1 MAILIRHHHREA
13 FSDLVDQLYRLRRRV
28 FVERLKWAL
37 PEGDGV
43 REIDQFDSADCL
55 HLVVVDDRGRVRATS
70 RVTPSLSP
78 NVTCDLLAA
87 EMGVSFPRGPD
98 IAEVSRL
105 CVDPELDEAGRQA
118 ALLDLRIS
126 QVELFDRQGWKR
138 TIGVAYDRTL
148 QVWIRSGM
156 TVEILGPPIRFPGDR
171 HLAYPAV
178 ASEDP
183 ARADGVL
190 AFLGARSGSLED
202 PAMDPTLLAR
212 FARRAT
218 A

>member
-1 MAILIRHHHREA
+1 MALLIRHQHREA
-13 FSDLVDQLYRLRRRV
+13 FAPLVDQMHRLRRRV

-37 PEGDGV
+37 PAGDGV
-43 REIDQFDSADCL
+43 REIDQFDTAECL
-55 HLVVVDDRGRVRATS
+55 HLVVVDDHGRVRATS

-78 NVTCDLLAA
+78 NVSCDLLAG
-87 EMGVSFPRGPD
+87 EMGVAFPRGAD

-105 CVDPELDEAGRQA
+105 CVDPDLDEEARQA

-126 QVELFDRQGWKR
+126 QVELFTHRGWTR
-138 TIGVAYDRTL
+138 SIGVAYERTL

-156 TVEILGPPIRFPGDR
+156 TVQVLGAPMRFPGDR
-171 HLAYPAV
+171 HLAYACI

-183 ARADGVL
+183 NRPDGVL
-190 AFLGARSGSLED
+190 DFLGARTGALED
-202 PAMDPTLLAR
+202 PDQDPALLAR
-212 FARRAT
+212 FGQRAI

>member
-1 MAILIRHHHREA
+1 VAILIRHHHREA
-13 FSDLVDQLYRLRRRV
+13 LGDLLDQLHRLRRRV

-37 PEGDGV
+37 PEGDGLH
-43 REIDQFDSADCL
+43 EIDQFDSADCL
-55 HLVVVDDRGRVRATS
+55 HLAVVDAAGRVTATS

-78 NVTCDLLAA
+78 NVSCDLLGP

-105 CVDPELDEAGRQA
+105 CADPDLDEEARRA

-126 QVELFDRQGWKR
+126 QVELFAQRGWKR
-138 TIGVAYDRTL
+138 SIGVAYERTL

-156 TVEILGPPIRFPGDR
+156 TVQILGPPTKFPGDR
-171 HLAYPAV
+171 HFAYPAV

-183 ARADGVL
+183 ARPDGVRD
-190 AFLGARSGSLED
+190 FLGARCGALED
-202 PAMDPTLLAR
+202 PEKDPSLLDR
-212 FARRAT
+212 FARRAV

>member
-13 FSDLVDQLYRLRRRV
+13 LGDIVDQLHRLRRRV

-43 REIDQFDSADCL
+43 REIDQFDNADCL
-55 HLVVVDDRGRVRATS
+55 HLAVVDDAGRVLATS
-70 RVTPSLSP
+70 RVTPSTSA
-78 NVTCDLLAA
+78 NVSCDLLAA
-87 EMGVSFPRGPD
+87 EMGVTFPRGPD

-105 CVDPELDEAGRQA
+105 CVEPDLDEAAKQA

-126 QVELFDRQGWKR
+126 QVELFACRGWTR
-138 TIGVAYDRTL
+138 SIGVAYDRTL

-156 TVEILGPPIRFPGDR
+156 RVEILGAPMRFPGDR
-171 HLAYPAV
+171 QLAFACV

-183 ARADGVL
+183 LRPDGVID
-190 AFLGARSGSLED
+190 FLGARSGALQD
-202 PAMDPTLLAR
+202 PELNPALLAR
-212 FARRAT
+212 FGVRAI

>member
-78 NVTCDLLAA
+78 NVTCD
-87 EMGVSFPRGPD
+87 
-98 IAEVSRL
+98 
-105 CVDPELDEAGRQA
+105 
-118 ALLDLRIS
+118 
-126 QVELFDRQGWKR
+126 
-138 TIGVAYDRTL
+138 
-148 QVWIRSGM
+148 
-156 TVEILGPPIRFPGDR
+156 R